1 MAMPINGELVP
12 EIKALSFIAYT
23 RGGPPSLVEAS
34 KASDVSEMLHFG

>member
-1 MAMPINGELVP
+1 MAIPINGELAP
-12 EIKALSFIAYT
+12 EMSALSFMAYT